1 MSKLHYLNQEYKP
14 GAVFD
19 NLSGIEYDMVVGLDI
34 GHGECMA
41 YIYHKNSLGEWVA
54 DPLTVTE
61 GGETHIP
68 SYIAYGED
76 KKPIIGSAAAALSGL
91 QVYFKRDPGWWETL
105 SDDGEH
111 TYGRLMK
118 DFISTLWKT
127 IVRKNDIF
135 EDIEKTRSQDKVLI
149 TVGCPASGSWTE
161 QEKMEEYKA
170 LVAGATGY
178 NNTAILPES
187 NGAIMA
193 AISAGN
199 FDLSLGVAIYDLGSS
214 TLDFTYILMGKV
226 LITASIPL
234 GGSDIDK
241 AMLRY
246 IAKENDVKLGD
257 MNSRDLAIPHTD
269 MRRDKEHFYNTDRAD
284 MIEKTTNVQRV
295 LYNCVDEKV
304 LLAVLG
310 KMGIPRDY
318 TLSLEKQLSGLQE
331 NDINKA
337 MLELFLVS
345 HDMQGVNITPK
356 TRKDIYKKLS
366 QARTDFFAQGGS
378 TSVNVTITITQIML
392 YALDKDMMDE
402 VIWEDKEVAQ
412 NKLGAP
418 YTGLSWGGCVEK
430 FFEVTKES
438 IELGGY
444 PCDTVV
450 LTGGTSKVAAVEEIA
465 GKHYPGP
472 CKVIKEPDPSAS
484 VAKGLCLAKGYEL
497 GAKEQVEKL
506 KNELHNEMEPY
517 FEQLCQDFGKGGLY
531 DLFWDKFFLAAGD
544 INDGLDHQH
553 DEFGNAVQDRIQEDD
568 TFVDRLQNKLNQ
580 YIADYIG
587 GEAISNIIADKA
599 NTLSQNV
606 FKVGVMTL
614 PKIPANLISSAFLN
628 FDKDTVSMLVDN
640 IWFGIRMQRMAI
652 DHRHSGVLNGLLKI
666 GAFFSDTISA
676 SQCRAMVEA
685 MSEPGAKENTLY
697 RDKLGGELG
706 GSLKFSEEFK
716 NAFLKLIDEQ
726 FEIAVGIVLFQIFEK

>member
-1 MSKLHYLNQEYKP
+1 MSELHYLNQKYEP

-19 NLSGIEYDMVVGLDI
+19 NLSGIGYDMVVGLDI

-54 DPLTVTE
+54 DALTVTE

-68 SYIAYGED
+68 SYIAYVDVE
-76 KKPIIGSAAAALSGL
+76 PIIGSAAAALSGL
-91 QVYFKRDPGWWETL
+91 QVYFKRDPSWWKEK

-118 DFISTLWKT
+118 DFISTLWDT
-127 IVRKNDIF
+127 IVTKNDIF
-135 EDIEKTRSQDKVLI
+135 KDIEKTGSQDKVLI

-178 NNTAILPES
+178 DNATILPES

-193 AISAGN
+193 AINAGN
-199 FDLSLGVAIYDLGSS
+199 FDLSQGVAIYDLGSS

-246 IAKENDVKLGD
+246 IAEENNVKLGD
-257 MNSRDLAIPHTD
+257 VNSRDLAIPHTD
-269 MRRDKEHFYNTDRAD
+269 MRRDKEHFYNTEQAD

-295 LYNCVDEKV
+295 LYNCVDENV

-310 KMGIPRDY
+310 KMEIPRNNA
-318 TLSLEKQLSGLQE
+318 LSLKEQLSGLQE
-331 NDINKA
+331 DDINKA
-337 MLELFLVS
+337 MLDLFLKTN
-345 HDMQGVNITPK
+345 DMQGVNITPK
-356 TRKDIYKKLS
+356 TRKDIYTKLS
-366 QARTDFFAQGGS
+366 QARTDFFAQGGLIP
-378 TSVNVTITITQIML
+378 VTITITQIML
-392 YALDKDMMDE
+392 YALDKTMMDE
-402 VIWEDKEVAQ
+402 VIWKDKEVSQ

-430 FFEVTKES
+430 FFEVTKDK
-438 IELGGY
+438 IDLGGY
-444 PCDTVV
+444 PCGTVI
-450 LTGGTSKVAAVEEIA
+450 LTGGTSKVAAVEDIA
-465 GKHYPGP
+465 RKHYPAS
-472 CKVIKEPDPSAS
+472 CEVIKEPDPSAS

-506 KNELHNEMEPY
+506 KNELHNQMQPY

-531 DLFWDKFFLAAGD
+531 DLLWDKFFLAAED
-544 INDGLDHQH
+544 IDDGIDHQQ
-553 DEFGNAVQDRIQEDD
+553 DEFGEAVQRRIQNDD
-568 TFVDRLQNKLNQ
+568 AFVGLLQNKLSQ
-580 YIADYIG
+580 CIADYIG
-587 GEAISNIIADKA
+587 GKAVSKAIADKA
-599 NTLSQNV
+599 NALSQNV

-614 PKIPANLISSAFLN
+614 PQIPEGLISSAYLK
-628 FDKDTVSMLVDN
+628 FDKDTVANLVDN
-640 IWFGIRMQRMAI
+640 IWFGIRMQRIAI
-652 DHRHSGVLNGLLKI
+652 DHRHSGLLNGLLKI
-666 GAFFSDTISA
+666 GTIFSDTMSA
-676 SQCRAMVEA
+676 RQCHGMVEA
-685 MSEPGAKENTLY
+685 MNEPGAKEIILY
-697 RDKLGGELG
+697 RNKLGEELG
-706 GSLKFSEEFK
+706 DSLKGSQDFK
-716 NAFLKLIDEQ
+716 DAFLKLIDEQ